1 MHPRLWHK
9 VAEIEP
15 PSGVSLLV
23 CYDPTQLV
31 PAILIAFAIYG
42 LFSRWVFQRTG
53 HPWAGAC
60 ANALAFSWLVAVS
73 FPVVAR

>member
-1 MHPRLWHK
+1 
-9 VAEIEP
+9 
-15 PSGVSLLV
+15 
-23 CYDPTQLV
+23 
-31 PAILIAFAIYG
+31 
-42 LFSRWVFQRTG
+42 VFERTG

>member
-31 PAILIAFAIYG
+31 PAILIAHRHLGYG
-42 LFSRWVFQRTG
+42 WS
-53 HPWAGAC
+53 AC
-60 ANALAFSWLVAVS
+60 GERVPTPLYWMPLPALPIGIRA
-73 FPVVAR
+73 